1 MGLSNELMLNQDSK
15 SNDFN
20 SFVLRK
26 FNHLMSIY
34 LDFEEPI
41 QAIEEQ
47 IEKTKEIGEST
58 DVDMSDKI
66 QELELKLKKRP
77 KRFLQI

>member
-1 MGLSNELMLNQDSK
+1 
-15 SNDFN
+15 
-20 SFVLRK
+20 
-26 FNHLMSIY
+26 MSIY

-66 QELELKLKKRP
+66 QELELKLKNKTKEIFTNLTPWQRVQLSRHPERP
-77 KRFLQI
+77 S

>member
-1 MGLSNELMLNQDSK
+1 
-15 SNDFN
+15 
-20 SFVLRK
+20 
-26 FNHLMSIY
+26 MSIY

-66 QELELKLKKRP
+66 QELELKLKNKTKEIFTNLTPWQRVQLSRHPERP
-77 KRFLQI
+77 

>member
-1 MGLSNELMLNQDSK
+1 
-15 SNDFN
+15 
-20 SFVLRK
+20 
-26 FNHLMSIY
+26 MSIY

-66 QELELKLKKRP
+66 QELELKLKNKTKEIFTNLTPWQRVQLSRHPERP
-77 KRFLQI
+77 YTLA